1 MPELPEVET
10 VLRTLE
16 TKIKD
21 KKILDI
27 AVLYAPI
34 VEGDVADFKNKLI
47 GQHFRD
53 FKRRVSI
60 FFLRWMISHLFLI

>member
-47 GQHFRD
+47 AQQFH
-53 FKRRVSI
+53 
-60 FFLRWMISHLFLI
+60 

>member
-27 AVLYAPI
+27 AVLYATSI
-34 VEGDVADFKNKLI
+34 VEGGAHDVLLKDPSNS
-47 GQHFRD
+47 GNR
-53 FKRRVSI
+53 
-60 FFLRWMISHLFLI
+60 